1 MGGGICANIMEY
13 VNNTQMK
20 GRINP
25 MFKVRQ
31 TEEMINKTFRL
42 PQSLLDE
49 LSKIAEHEKV
59 SVNNLVR
66 QCCEYALQNM
76 KAEK

>member
-1 MGGGICANIMEY
+1 MYFAMSQKVHFLRKVTILYEGENA
-13 VNNTQMK
+13 
-20 GRINP
+20 
-25 MFKVRQ
+25 MFQVRQ

-49 LSKIAEHEKV
+49 LTKVAEHERV

-66 QCCEYALQNM
+66 QCCEYALANM

>member
-1 MGGGICANIMEY
+1 MSQKVHFLRKVTSIY
-13 VNNTQMK
+13 K
-20 GRINP
+20 GENA
-25 MFKVRQ
+25 MFQVRQ

-42 PQSLLDE
+42 PQSLLEE
-49 LSKIAEHEKV
+49 LTKVAEQEKV

-66 QCCEYALQNM
+66 QCCEYALANM

>member
-1 MGGGICANIMEY
+1 
-13 VNNTQMK
+13 
-20 GRINP
+20 

-42 PQSLLDE
+42 PRNLLEE
-49 LSKIAEHEKV
+49 LTKVAESEQV

-66 QCCEYALQNM
+66 QCCEYALSNM
-76 KAEK
+76 KSTLQK

>member
-1 MGGGICANIMEY
+1 
-13 VNNTQMK
+13 MK
-20 GRINP
+20 L
-25 MFKVRQ
+25 FKVKQ

-42 PQSLLDE
+42 PQSLLEE
-49 LSKIAEHEKV
+49 LTKVAEAEHV

-66 QCCEYALQNM
+66 QCCEYALNNM

>member
-1 MGGGICANIMEY
+1 
-13 VNNTQMK
+13 
-20 GRINP
+20 
-25 MFKVRQ
+25 MFQVKQ

-49 LSKIAEHEKV
+49 LNKIAEHEKV

-66 QCCEYALQNM
+66 QCCEYALSNM
-76 KAEK
+76 KTDK